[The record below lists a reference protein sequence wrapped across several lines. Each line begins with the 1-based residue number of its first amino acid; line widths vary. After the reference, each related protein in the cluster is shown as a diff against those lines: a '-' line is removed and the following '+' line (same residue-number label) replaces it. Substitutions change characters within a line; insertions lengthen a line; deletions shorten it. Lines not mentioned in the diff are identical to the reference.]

1 MTAEPY
7 PDGRVRLAELVALM
21 SLGADLG
28 LGQPMEHALRQC
40 LLALRIGERLGLSPE
55 QRGDLYYLG
64 LLAWVGCHVDAYEQ
78 AKWFGDDIRMKRDIR
93 YTDFAGA
100 QRMRFM
106 ATHVGAERT
115 GVDRARTTAA
125 FLARG
130 RRDADA
136 MITNH
141 WYAADDLA
149 GRLGLSDDVRR
160 PLFQTFER
168 WDGKG
173 LPTGTKGEANL
184 LAARIVALCD
194 VLAVYHRAGGHAAAL
209 EIARAR
215 RGTQFDPGLVDL
227 VRDAGPPLFDG
238 LDDVATWDVVIAAE
252 PVLGRTLRDA
262 ELETAFEALA
272 DFTDTKSPHTLG
284 HSRGVAALAA
294 RAADLLGL
302 APPDVT
308 HVRRA
313 ALVHDLGRLGVSNAV
328 WDKNGPLSSGEE
340 ERVRLHP
347 YLSERMLA
355 SAGALRSYGAT
366 AAQHHERLDG
376 SGYPRGVRG
385 EGLTLP
391 GRILAA
397 ADAYHGKLEPRPHR
411 PAKAPREAAS
421 WARAEVRAGRLDG
434 PAVDAVLEAAGHAVR
449 RRKEWPAGLTSR
461 EVEVLRLLA
470 RGLQNRQIADR
481 LVISRRTADN
491 HVEHIYTKIGVSNRA
506 RASLFAV
513 KHGLMTA
520 ADEGVFTS

>member
-1 MTAEPY
+1 
-7 PDGRVRLAELVALM
+7 VALM

-28 LGQPMEHALRQC
+28 LNQPMEHALRQC
-40 LLALRIGERLGLSPE
+40 LMALRIGERLGLDQD
-55 QRGDLYYLG
+55 QRGSLYYLG

-78 AKWFGDDIRMKRDIR
+78 AKWFGDDIRMKGDIR
-93 YTDFAGA
+93 HTDFAGA
-100 QRMRFM
+100 ERLRFM
-106 ATHVGAERT
+106 ATHVGAERPAL
-115 GVDRARTTAA
+115 DRARTGVA
-125 FLARG
+125 FLTDG

-149 GRLGLSDDVRR
+149 GRLGLGDDVRR

-168 WDGKG
+168 WDGRG

-184 LAARIVALCD
+184 LGARIVALTD
-194 VLAVYHRAGGHAAAL
+194 VLAVYHRAGGPSAAL
-209 EIARAR
+209 EVARAR

-227 VRDAGPPLFDG
+227 VCGIGPPLFDG
-238 LDDVATWDVVIAAE
+238 LDDVATWDVVISAE
-252 PVLGRTLRDA
+252 PVLGRTLRGE
-262 ELETAFEALA
+262 ELDSAFAALA
-272 DFTDTKSPHTLG
+272 DFADTKSPHTLG
-284 HSRGVAALAA
+284 HSRGVAALAGG
-294 RAADLLGL
+294 AAELLGL
-302 APPDVT
+302 RAEEVR

-328 WDKNGPLSSGEE
+328 WDKPGRLTSAEA
-340 ERVRLHP
+340 ERVRMHP

-355 SAGALRSYGAT
+355 SSDALRAYGTT

-385 EGLTLP
+385 DALTTA
-391 GRILAA
+391 GRVVAA
-397 ADAYHGKLEPRPHR
+397 ADAYHAKLEPRPHR
-411 PAKAPREAAS
+411 PALTPAAAAA

-434 PAVDAVLEAAGHAVR
+434 PAVDAVLETAGHPVR

-470 RGLQNRQIADR
+470 RGLQNREIAER
-481 LVISRRTADN
+481 LVISRKTADN
-491 HVEHIYTKIGVSNRA
+491 HIEHIYAKIGVSNRA

-513 KHGLMTA
+513 RHGLMTVA
-520 ADEGVFTS
+520 EEGVFTS